1 MKPLKHRALIVEDDD
16 KIVELVHDH
25 LESLGHVYDR
35 AANQT
40 EARDLL
46 SANKYCYI
54 LLDLEIPVK
63 PKRMAELTHGIN
75 LLEEIR
81 RWPEDGCATQVV
93 IMTCHGRNGPDL
105 AVEMM
110 QKGAD
115 DYICKPFGPAGGGR
129 TLPDVI
135 KKALERGCSHAPAHC
150 PVLAKVRTAPAPIK
164 RPMEPEKLTPF
175 QGGKLVFREDRVDLL
190 GYAILTAKARGS
202 WHTLR
207 LLAKKDPQGKRTAYS
222 GDALARKLD
231 PQSQQ
236 GQNDVAGYV
245 KYLRRRI
252 ADVLRKNGVSCSDQD
267 VIESGGPGYRLNS
280 WIDVEGLD
288 S

>member
-16 KIVELVHDH
+16 KIVEVVGDH

-63 PKRMAELTHGIN
+63 PKHMAELTHGIN

-81 RWPEDGCATQVV
+81 RRPEDGCTTQVI
-93 IMTCHGRNGPDL
+93 IMTSHGTDGPYL
-105 AVEMM
+105 AVDLM
-110 QKGAD
+110 QKGANA
-115 DYICKPFGPAGGGR
+115 YIGKPFESTGSHAPVE
-129 TLPDVI
+129 VI
-135 KKALERGCSHAPAHC
+135 KKTLGGVCKHDPAHC
-150 PVLAKVRTAPAPIK
+150 PVLAKARTAPAPIK
-164 RPMEPEKLTPF
+164 RSIEPEQLTPF
-175 QGGKLVFREDRVDLL
+175 KGGKLVFHEDRVDLL
-190 GYAILTAKARGS
+190 GYTILTAKARGS

-207 LLAKKDPQGKRTAYS
+207 LLAKRDPQGKRTAYS
-222 GDALARKLD
+222 GDALARQLD

-245 KYLRRRI
+245 KYVRRRI
-252 ADVLRKNGVSCSDQD
+252 ADVLRKNGV
-267 VIESGGPGYRLNS
+267 IEFR
-280 WIDVEGLD
+280 
-288 S
+288 